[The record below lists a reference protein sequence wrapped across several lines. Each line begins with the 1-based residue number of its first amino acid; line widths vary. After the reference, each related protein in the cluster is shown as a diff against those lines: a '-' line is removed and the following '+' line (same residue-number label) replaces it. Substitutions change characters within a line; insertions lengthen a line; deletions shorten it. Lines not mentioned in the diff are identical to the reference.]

1 MRLVLGPGKRGGGGG
16 EKIVAVTLY
25 VGNLPWTVT
34 EDELAEAFSRI
45 GEVGA
50 VRIIADHVTGR
61 SRGYGFVE
69 VEGVTLEDAIQTM
82 DGADLKG
89 RRLTVGPA
97 KPRPPRH

>member
-1 MRLVLGPGKRGGGGG
+1 M
-16 EKIVAVTLY
+16 AVTLY

-34 EDELAEAFSRI
+34 EDELAETFSRI
-45 GEVGA
+45 GQVGA

-69 VEGVTLEDAIQTM
+69 IDGVSLEEAIHAM
-82 DGADLKG
+82 DGVEVKG

-97 KPRPPRH
+97 RPRPPHH

>member
-1 MRLVLGPGKRGGGGG
+1 
-16 EKIVAVTLY
+16 VAVTLY

-34 EDELAEAFSRI
+34 EDELAQAFSRI
-45 GEVGA
+45 GQVGE
-50 VRIIADHVTGR
+50 VRIIADQATGR

-69 VEGVTLEDAIQTM
+69 VEGVSLQEAIQKM
-82 DGADLKG
+82 DGTEVRG

>member
-1 MRLVLGPGKRGGGGG
+1 
-16 EKIVAVTLY
+16 VAVTLY

-34 EDELAEAFSRI
+34 EDELAETFRRI
-45 GEVGA
+45 GRVGA

-82 DGADLKG
+82 DGVELRG

-97 KPRPPRH
+97 KPRPERH

>member
-1 MRLVLGPGKRGGGGG
+1 
-16 EKIVAVTLY
+16 VAVTLY

-34 EDELAEAFSRI
+34 EDELAETFGRV
-45 GEVGA
+45 GRVGA

-69 VEGVTLEDAIQTM
+69 IEGVTLEEAISTM
-82 DGADLKG
+82 DGAEVKG

-97 KPRPPRH
+97 RPRPPRH